1 MIARA
6 LCRPGTSSR
15 SPWLHPAS
23 RRPSQHMSLIACST
37 GAGEPSGAAARIM
50 PATASRQ
57 VQRRATCR
65 RCGRTSSPGPSPR
78 ERWPGSAPRAT
89 SAVSLCPPRE
99 TRESAPAWV
108 SATPA
113 RPGSP
118 ASPRHAGRRPPD
130 RCAPGCPRRRPA
142 FGGDR
147 PAVVD
152 PGQRSALVP
161 HETLEPMWCGQHGL
175 VSRVGESSGQ
185 RQERRHLAPGSQR
198 QISRFTGRLAHR
210 GSGPSVPSTRAA
222 TPSASPWTLR
232 PVRHGAC
239 GRRSSRQRPPR
250 TRPH

>member
-1 MIARA
+1 M
-6 LCRPGTSSR
+6 LCVGQEPAAAGHRGCIRPVGGRGSTCR
-15 SPWLHPAS
+15 
-23 RRPSQHMSLIACST
+23 LIACST
-37 GAGEPSGAAARIM
+37 GAGEPSGRRHGSCRPRRRGRSNVAPPVDGAAEHH
-50 PATASRQ
+50 
-57 VQRRATCR
+57 RRALH
-65 RCGRTSSPGPSPR
+65 P
-78 ERWPGSAPRAT
+78 EKRWPGSAPRST

-99 TRESAPAWV
+99 TRESARTWV

-142 FGGDR
+142 LR
-147 PAVVD
+147 RRRTSSR
-152 PGQRSALVP
+152 RSRRTVRLVP

-175 VSRVGESSGQ
+175 VSRVGESSASATNGCTSPLVASV
-185 RQERRHLAPGSQR
+185 RIRSC
-198 QISRFTGRLAHR
+198 TGRLAHR
-210 GSGPSVPSTRAA
+210 SSGPSVPSTRAA